1 MSECG
6 LTDLDFAGFCKDQ
19 KVEVFFEEDENGDK
33 IEKERP
39 ILDENGNPEYIYSL
53 RYEEFIALNTYA
65 IQKLWNCV
73 EILKKENAE
82 MKDQIKSMQQDIA
95 ELKKIR
101 A

>member
-19 KVEVFFEEDENGDK
+19 KIDSKLVDGEEVNE
-33 IEKERP
+33 P

-53 RYEEFIALNTYA
+53 RYEEFIALNTYV
-65 IQKLWNCV
+65 IQELWKRVDAV
-73 EILKKENAE
+73 EKQNAE
-82 MKDQIKSMQQDIA
+82 IKDQIKSMQQDIA

>member
-53 RYEEFIALNTYA
+53 RYEEFIALNTYV
-65 IQKLWNCV
+65 IQELWKRVDAV
-73 EILKKENAE
+73 EKENIE
-82 MKDQIKSMQQDIA
+82 TKNQIKSIQQDIA
-95 ELKKIR
+95 ELKKLS